1 MLHRI
6 EHVNTFLPTFQVS
19 HVLGNVL
26 SVEPLDMLMHR
37 LVKNGAIVMIIWV
50 QAERRAVE
58 IVRIIKKELT
68 VLAAQVI
75 WICNIFRSPQKIDYG
90 ANPLYRYI
98 KIDF

>member
-1 MLHRI
+1 MDVLHRI

-26 SVEPLDMLMHR
+26 NVEPLDLLMHR
-37 LVKNGAIVMIIWV
+37 LVINGAIVMIMWV

-75 WICNIFRSPQKIDYG
+75 WICDILRSSKD
-90 ANPLYRYI
+90 
-98 KIDF
+98 